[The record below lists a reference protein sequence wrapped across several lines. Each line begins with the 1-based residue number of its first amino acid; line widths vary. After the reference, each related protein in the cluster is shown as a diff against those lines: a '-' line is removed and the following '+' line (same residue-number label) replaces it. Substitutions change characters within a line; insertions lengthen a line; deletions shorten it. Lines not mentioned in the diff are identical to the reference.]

1 MGYVGEMQMNHVT
14 MAEIQYNDGYKP
26 RCQYCFIPCD
36 PRSREYRALHVCTYC
51 YADAPLIIERKEFL
65 HAK

>member
-1 MGYVGEMQMNHVT
+1 MKT